1 MRLVEIAGLGYIA
14 PHRVDTGYRR
24 SSFELGAGRVHL
36 DYHTSYLS
44 QSSFMTIIAI
54 LIVT

>member
-1 MRLVEIAGLGYIA
+1 MRHVEIAGLGYIA
-14 PHRVDTGYRR
+14 PHSVDTGYRI

-36 DYHTSYLS
+36 GYHTGYLS